1 MIFIWRG
8 LLLHWE
14 NFQVK
19 KLGPSLRS
27 IGQQL
32 YRSGATIQGDYFT
45 EDRRKLIL
53 KIILKNIIQFK
64 II

>member
-19 KLGPSLRS
+19 RLGPALRS
-27 IGQQL
+27 VGQKL
-32 YRSGATIQGDYFT
+32 YRSGASIQGEYFT
-45 EDRRKLIL
+45 EDRRIFYF
-53 KIILKNIIQFK
+53 N
-64 II
+64 

>member
-19 KLGPSLRS
+19 TLGPSLRS
-27 IGQQL
+27 IGQKL
-32 YRSGATIQGDYFT
+32 YRTGASIQGEYFA
-45 EDRRKLIL
+45 EDRRI
-53 KIILKNIIQFK
+53 
-64 II
+64 

>member
-19 KLGPSLRS
+19 RLGPSLRT
-27 IGQQL
+27 IGQKL
-32 YRSGATIQGDYFT
+32 YRAGASIQGDYFT
-45 EDRRKLIL
+45 EDKRNKNLKLI
-53 KIILKNIIQFK
+53 FK
-64 II
+64 I